1 MSASENVR
9 DDGAES
15 SDAFPTTHVAWIHA
29 RIDARLTEGASGH
42 EALNTHVMSR
52 YARPLAT
59 YARASALR
67 AIDEPDAL
75 VNGFFAT
82 RLVRAEYLASW
93 RASGLPLRRWLV
105 NGLLLHGRERQREQR
120 KAARDG
126 AAAASPCGSC
136 GCAGACAGG
145 FAEVGLEPSAF
156 EEFERAWS
164 RALLTD
170 ACELAERELVAEGDA
185 DAWASF
191 RQHNF
196 DGLEYA
202 EIAQQFRITP
212 AEART
217 RARRAAFRFEHALRR
232 LLSDEGVAES
242 DLDEEIA
249 WLMEVST
256 R

>member
-1 MSASENVR
+1 MN
-9 DDGAES
+9 GAEGGRGGES
-15 SDAFPTTHVAWIHA
+15 VFPTTQATWI
-29 RIDARLTEGASGH
+29 DERLAEGAGGH
-42 EALNTHVMSR
+42 DALNAHVMER
-52 YARPLAT
+52 YAAPLAA
-59 YARASALR
+59 YARASTLR

-82 RLVRAEYLASW
+82 RLSRGDYLAAW

-126 AAAASPCGSC
+126 EAGPCGGC
-136 GCAGACAGG
+136 GCATPC
-145 FAEVGLEPSAF
+145 EVGLEPSAF
-156 EEFERAWS
+156 VEFERAWS
-164 RALLTD
+164 RALLSD

-185 DAWASF
+185 DAWACF
-191 RQHNF
+191 RRHNL

-202 EIAQQFRITP
+202 EIAQQLRIAP

-217 RARRAAFRFEHALRR
+217 RARRAAYRFERALRR
-232 LLSDEGVAES
+232 LLSDEGVAEC
-242 DLDEEIA
+242 DLDDEIA
-249 WLMEVST
+249 WLMEVSG

>member
-9 DDGAES
+9 DHGAGS
-15 SDAFPTTHVAWIHA
+15 SDAFPTTHATW
-29 RIDARLTEGASGH
+29 IDARLEEGELGR

-67 AIDEPDAL
+67 TIDEPDAL

-82 RLVRAEYLASW
+82 RLTRAEYLASW

-145 FAEVGLEPSAF
+145 LGNGAAEVGLEPSAF

-164 RALLTD
+164 RALLSD

-191 RQHNF
+191 RRHNL

-202 EIAQQFRITP
+202 EIAQQ
-212 AEART
+212 
-217 RARRAAFRFEHALRR
+217 
-232 LLSDEGVAES
+232 
-242 DLDEEIA
+242 
-249 WLMEVST
+249 
-256 R
+256 